1 MLRIRVSELSLPDR
15 NRLNTELTMTLLGD
29 FTYPPFMDY
38 RGGTLRMR
46 PYSQAALH
54 RAEDFVAGLRL
65 DGQATMEIASSALA
79 EQLAD
84 MLVNYHRAVL
94 PDRAQ
99 RHGNELHRQA
109 MQAAT
114 QVQRRLVDY
123 VLNGANNGFGLAVAP
138 TSWSAGQSQAAPWE
152 AIAPGTVSLATALAT
167 LREETSP
174 APAAPS
180 FHRNPP
186 PRPSAPIPPSPEDP
200 ALPEMRTTLLP
211 AIPRTPSAPIT
222 PPASPKP
229 SAPIAPPATPR
240 PSAPMAPPP
249 PAPEA
254 LLTAPLPRSV
264 ELPKTPTD
272 QRNDVAA
279 FTQLREQLLSAM
291 TNAARNYGIT
301 HPAADPAG
309 LLASLRLRN
318 AIDESDLRLAEG
330 ILAACGRVITAGR
343 ASIDDYREALML
355 YLLFHRSHFA
365 KR

>member
-38 RGGTLRMR
+38 RSGTLRMR
-46 PYSQAALH
+46 PYSQADLH

-65 DGQATMEIASSALA
+65 DGQETMDIASSALA

-99 RHGNELHRQA
+99 RHGAELHRQA

-123 VLNGANNGFGLAVAP
+123 VLNGANNGFGLTVAP
-138 TSWSAGQSQAAPWE
+138 TSWSAGLAKTAPWE

-174 APAAPS
+174 APT
-180 FHRNPP
+180 PP
-186 PRPSAPIPPSPEDP
+186 AMPRPSAPIPPPAPVPADS

-211 AIPRTPSAPIT
+211 AIPRTPSSPIARAPSAPIT
-222 PPASPKP
+222 PPANAPKP
-229 SAPIAPPATPR
+229 SAPLSPKAD
-240 PSAPMAPPP
+240 PPP
-249 PAPEA
+249 VAETQ
-254 LLTAPLPRSV
+254 LTAPLPRSV

-301 HPAADPAG
+301 HPAVDPAG
-309 LLASLRLRN
+309 LLASLRQRN

-355 YLLFHRSHFA
+355 YLLFHRSRFV
-365 KR
+365 RR